1 MFSCCFGS
9 KKIKTSATLV
19 DECPVCLET
28 TELFLLKNC
37 KHAFCSDCI
46 QQWFITSNDSNVFNP
61 TSLTQLVHCVENVSC
76 GKKPIQKLFVH
87 RSVLKKV

>member
-61 TSLTQLVHCVENVSC
+61 NVFNPTC
-76 GKKPIQKLFVH
+76 PLCRKRVMWKKNRFKNYLSIEVY
-87 RSVLKKV
+87 